1 MGTQEEPLVAIS
13 IDEHLERLLAF
24 EATTLPVISVY
35 LNAQADER
43 GRTNFDA
50 FLRRELFPRAKTYP
64 SGSSERR
71 SFDAD
76 IEKIQKFLKDEL
88 KAAANG
94 VAIFACSGQDLF
106 ESIQLNAPLEDNYLY
121 VYKQP
126 HLYHLTR
133 LNDEYPRYAALVTDA
148 NTARIFVFGL
158 GETLET
164 EQVKGTKVQRVKV
177 GGWSQAR
184 YQRRVEN
191 AHASHAKEAI
201 ESLDKI
207 VRQDNI
213 QHVIIAGD
221 PQMAPVL
228 QEHMPKHLTDKLV
241 DVMKLDLKSSDH
253 QVFQATLDRMREQ
266 DAKTDADKVERLLRL
281 YRGRSL
287 AVAGLEA
294 TLEALANGQVDELL
308 VSVGMEEE
316 YREEQPID
324 AILAPEVPDS
334 TGSTDSDEPRKV
346 LMADLLVT
354 KAKQTNATVS
364 FIQDAELLKDVGGVG
379 AFLRWQS

>member
-1 MGTQEEPLVAIS
+1 MGTQEEPVIAIS
-13 IDEHLERLLAF
+13 IDDHLERLLAF
-24 EATTLPVISVY
+24 EATNLPVISLY
-35 LNAQADER
+35 LNAQADDR

-64 SGSSERR
+64 SGSPERQ

-76 IEKIQKFLKDEL
+76 IEKIQNFLEDEL
-88 KAAANG
+88 KTAANG
-94 VAIFACSGQDLF
+94 IAIFACSGEGLF
-106 ESIQLNAPLEDNYLY
+106 ESIQLNAPLEDNFLY
-121 VYKQP
+121 VYNQP

-164 EQVKGTKVQRVKV
+164 EQVKGKKVQRVKV

-201 ESLDKI
+201 ETLEKI
-207 VRQDNI
+207 VRHDNI

-221 PQMAPVL
+221 PHMAPVL

-253 QVFQATLDRMREQ
+253 EVFQATLDRMREQ
-266 DAKTDADKVERLLRL
+266 DAKTDAEKLERLLRL
-281 YRGRSL
+281 YRGHSL
-287 AVAGLEA
+287 AVVGPEA

-308 VSVGMEEE
+308 ISVGMEEQ
-316 YREEQPID
+316 YGEEQPID

-334 TGSTDSDEPRKV
+334 TGGTDSDEPRKV

-354 KAKQTNATVS
+354 KAKQTDATVS
-364 FIQDAELLKDVGGVG
+364 FIQDSELLKEVGGVG
-379 AFLRWQS
+379 GFLRWQS